1 MCSLVFYMFGLT
13 GLSLEVFW
21 GIVVSKFEIKI
32 MTKYIYIYIKK
43 QLTLITALTLSEKK
57 VAVPVHPSF
66 ISQYNLY
73 IST

>member
-13 GLSLEVFW
+13 DLSLEVFW

-43 QLTLITALTLSEKK
+43 TADTDYSSYTLRKK
-57 VAVPVHPSF
+57 SCCA
-66 ISQYNLY
+66 
-73 IST
+73 STPFFYFSI